1 MCEGGRAIRAIRYR
15 RWLPLT
21 LAVLAA
27 VAIRLPLLGVP
38 LDADEGGY
46 AYLARRWAGGSRLY
60 GPTWVDRPQGLLL
73 SYRLVTDLGRSKAW
87 IHLAAIALAVLL
99 LLAVAGTGWALAG
112 RRAGLCGASLVAV
125 AGAAPRLQG
134 FMFNGELA
142 AGAFSACAV
151 ACAAW
156 YARRRAGWLPVL
168 AGCCGAIALLMKQSG
183 FDGLLA
189 ALACAYLV
197 GRLRA
202 AGAVLLGAAGP
213 LGLALLHAALT
224 GWRDWWF
231 AVVGYRL
238 QTSAGNRGGLAGRWH
253 NLTAGLPRLW
263 PDLLP
268 LAVLG
273 GAGLVL
279 CLVPAVRSV
288 LPGGR
293 AEPRIDPASPSE
305 PTMQLHRWLA
315 PLWLLWAFAG
325 FFGGVFFFPHYW
337 MQLVGPLCLLGGL
350 ALAALPT
357 RPALCLLLV
366 ASLPCLFWT
375 ARASLASADRRD
387 RLAVPDPRLLANR
400 DIAPWLR
407 AHAGPD
413 DQLYAF
419 VSSADLYYTTGL
431 HTDFRYLWQ
440 ANLEAIP
447 AALGQLRGYLAGADR
462 PQWVVLYQQP
472 AVIDPTGEIG
482 RTLAADYRTAT
493 VIDGYRVLHVR

>member
-1 MCEGGRAIRAIRYR
+1 M
-15 RWLPLT
+15 
-21 LAVLAA
+21 LAA

-73 SYRLVTDLGRSKAW
+73 TYRLVTDLGRSRAW

-99 LLAVAGTGWALAG
+99 LLAVASAAAALAG
-112 RRAGLCGASLVAV
+112 RRAASCGALLVAV

-156 YARRRAGWLPVL
+156 YARRRAGWLLVL

-189 ALACAYLV
+189 ALLCAYLV

-224 GWRDWWF
+224 GWRNWWF

-238 QTSAGNRGGLAGRWH
+238 QTSAGSRGGLAGRWH

-273 GAGLVL
+273 VAGLVL
-279 CLVPAVRSV
+279 CLVPAVRTVPLKSRSRTV
-288 LPGGR
+288 PADR
-293 AEPRIDPASPSE
+293 TAPTDRTAQANRTAPTDRPASTERTAS
-305 PTMQLHRWLA
+305 RWLA
-315 PLWLLWAFAG
+315 PLWLLLAFAG

-337 MQLVGPLCLLGGL
+337 MQLVGPLCLLGAL
-350 ALAALPT
+350 ALAALPV

-366 ASLPCLFWT
+366 ASLPCVFWT
-375 ARASLASADRRD
+375 ARASLASPDRRD

-447 AALGQLRGYLAGADR
+447 AALAELRSYLAGADR
-462 PQWVVLYQQP
+462 PRWVVLYQQP
-472 AVIDPTGEIG
+472 AVIDPTGDIG

-493 VIDGYRVLHVR
+493 VIDGYSVLRVR

>member
-1 MCEGGRAIRAIRYR
+1 M
-15 RWLPLT
+15 
-21 LAVLAA
+21 LAA

-46 AYLARRWAGGSRLY
+46 AYLARRWAGGGRLY

-73 SYRLVTDLGRSKAW
+73 TYRLVTDLGRSRAW

-99 LLAVAGTGWALAG
+99 LLAVASAGEALAG
-112 RRAGLCGASLVAV
+112 RRAAICGALLVAI

-156 YARRRAGWLPVL
+156 YARRRAGWLLVL

-197 GRLRA
+197 GRIRA
-202 AGAVLLGAAGP
+202 AGAVALGAAGP
-213 LGLALLHAALT
+213 LGLTLLHAGLT
-224 GWRDWWF
+224 GWRNWWF

-238 QTSAGNRGGLAGRWH
+238 QTSAGSRGGLAGRWH

-263 PDLLP
+263 LDLLP
-268 LAVLG
+268 LVVLG
-273 GAGLVL
+273 AAGLVL
-279 CLVPAVRSV
+279 CLTPAVRAV
-288 LPGGR
+288 LPESR
-293 AEPRIDPASPSE
+293 NRTAPTDRTASPDR
-305 PTMQLHRWLA
+305 PPPRWLA
-315 PLWLLWAFAG
+315 PLWLLLAFAG

-337 MQLVGPLCLLGGL
+337 MQLVGPLCLLGAL
-350 ALAALPT
+350 ALAALPA
-357 RPALCLLLV
+357 RSALCLLLV
-366 ASLPCLFWT
+366 ASLPGLFWT
-375 ARASLASADRRD
+375 ARASLTSADRRD

-407 AHAGPD
+407 AHASPD

-431 HTDFRYLWQ
+431 RTDFRYLWQ

-447 AALGQLRGYLAGADR
+447 AALGELRSYLAGADR

-472 AVIDPTGEIG
+472 AVIDPTGDIG

-493 VIDGYRVLHVR
+493 VIDGYSVLHVR